1 MPAPAVT
8 VWLPG
13 EPDIE
18 KSGAGGLTVRLAVVV
33 WVSPLAVPVTVIV
46 NVDLVVTLVV
56 PLIVRVVELPA
67 LMEVDPKAQ
76 VSPAGHDEPTL
87 RLTVPLYPFKAFA
100 VMV

>member
-13 EPDIE
+13 EPDNE
-18 KSGAGGLTVRLAVVV
+18 KFGERLTVRPAVVV
-33 WVSPLAVPVTVIV
+33 RVSPLAVPVTVIV
-46 NVDLVVTLVV
+46 NVDAVVTLLV

-67 LMEVDPKAQ
+67 LMEAEPKAQ
-76 VSPAGHDEPTL
+76 VSPAGQVDPTL
-87 RLTVPLYPFKAFA
+87 RLTVPLNPFKAFA

>member
-1 MPAPAVT
+1 VPAPATT

-13 EPDIE
+13 EPDNE

-46 NVDLVVTLVV
+46 NVDFVVTLLV

-67 LMEVDPKAQ
+67 LMEVAPKVH
-76 VSPAGHDEPTL
+76 VSPAGQVEPTL
-87 RLTVPLYPFKAFA
+87 RLTVPLNPFNAFA